1 MKGIAQ
7 FLHLGFTVVLSMG
20 FFTFLGYSIDRWL
33 QITPIGILIGVLLGT
48 FLSFVYLYRMAVKSD
63 GKRS

>member
-7 FLHLGFTVVLSMG
+7 FLHLGTTIVLSMG

-33 QITPIGILIGVLLGT
+33 GCSPLGILVGILLGT
-48 FLSFVYLYRMAVKSD
+48 FLSFVYLYRMAVNSD
-63 GKRS
+63 ARRS

>member
-7 FLHLGFTVVLSMG
+7 FLHLGITIVLSMG
-20 FFTFLGYSIDRWL
+20 FFTFLGYAIDKWL
-33 QITPIGILIGVLLGT
+33 GCTPLGILVGILLGT
-48 FLSFVYLYRMAVKSD
+48 FLSFVYLYRMAVMSD

>member
-7 FLHLGFTVVLSMG
+7 FLHLGITVVASIG

-33 QITPIGILIGVLLGT
+33 NCTPIGILIGILLGT
-48 FLSFVYLYRMAVKSD
+48 FLVFVYLYRMAVKID
-63 GKRS
+63 GRRS

>member
-7 FLHLGFTVVLSMG
+7 FLHLGTTIVLSMG

-33 QITPIGILIGVLLGT
+33 GCTPFGILIGILSGT

-63 GKRS
+63 ARRS